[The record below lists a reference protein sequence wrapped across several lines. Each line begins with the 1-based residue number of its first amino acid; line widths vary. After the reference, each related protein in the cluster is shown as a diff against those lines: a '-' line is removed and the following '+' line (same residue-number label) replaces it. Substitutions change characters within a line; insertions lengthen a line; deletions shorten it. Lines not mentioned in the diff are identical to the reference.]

1 MITINVLDDTITKD
15 ILQVEQYIT
24 TTKLTHPYSPYLVVV
39 LLSVSLWKVNVSV
52 IKNNTNKQHV
62 ETYITI
68 TKLTIHILHP

>member
-62 ETYITI
+62 ETYITM

>member
-24 TTKLTHPYSPYLVVV
+24 TTKLTHPYSPYLVIV